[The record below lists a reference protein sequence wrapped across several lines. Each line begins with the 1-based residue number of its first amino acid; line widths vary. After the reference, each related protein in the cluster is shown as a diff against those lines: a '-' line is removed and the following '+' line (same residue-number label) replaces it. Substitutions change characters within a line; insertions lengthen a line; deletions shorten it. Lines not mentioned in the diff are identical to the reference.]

1 VGTLPFSILIVV
13 GSALFSVLSLVAI
26 RKAGKREVLRRHNEL
41 AGNVLAVVGTLNAV
55 LLGLV
60 IVEAQSRFQ
69 QARTNEATESS
80 LIADTRLYAEYLPEP
95 TRTAVDRHVERYV
108 KLVREQE
115 WDSPPQR
122 QPNKQAVRE
131 FHALWK
137 LACSFTPA
145 NSKEQSLQ
153 TSMLTA
159 LSQSFDLRRFRI
171 TTGRHGLPSIL
182 WAVLVSCSIITV
194 LCTCFLAAESLA
206 MHALLVTLLS
216 ITLSM
221 GIVVVW
227 VLGNP
232 YTGDWKIRPEQFMRI
247 STTGYPIT
255 SDSDP
260 FKESPKDAS
269 QSLKERIES
278 LKEERSE
285 PLKEER
291 SESLREEKAESQKE
305 QHTN

>member
-1 VGTLPFSILIVV
+1 MGTLAFSILIIV
-13 GSALFSVLSLVAI
+13 GSAIFSVVALFAI
-26 RKAGKREVLRRHNEL
+26 RKFGKREVVTRHNEL

-60 IVEAQSRFQ
+60 VVEAQNRFQ

-95 TRTAVDRHVERYV
+95 TRSAVDRHVERYV

-115 WDSPPQR
+115 WDAPLAE
-122 QPNKQAVRE
+122 QPNKQAVKE

-137 LACSFTPA
+137 LTCSFTPA
-145 NSKEQSLQ
+145 SSKEQNLQ
-153 TSMLTA
+153 TSMLA
-159 LSQSFDLRRFRI
+159 SLSQSFDLRRFRI

-182 WAVLVSCSIITV
+182 WAVLIACSLITV
-194 LCTCFLAAESLA
+194 ICTCFLAAESLA

-221 GIVVVW
+221 GILVVW

-247 STTGYPIT
+247 STSGFPIT
-255 SDSDP
+255 SDTEP
-260 FKESPKDAS
+260 LKEAPNDAGP
-269 QSLKERIES
+269 SLKES
-278 LKEERSE
+278 TKTLKEER
-285 PLKEER
+285 K
-291 SESLREEKAESQKE
+291 
-305 QHTN
+305 